1 MNPEKYSTQTKSKMD
16 LGSSVSTPVVNFVC
30 QLIKSLAMCAV
41 AMQTMLSESYSVRLL
56 QEASEA
62 RRQNMVSEAC
72 KRYKQMFY
80 SDVYRLFSS

>member
-1 MNPEKYSTQTKSKMD
+1 
-16 LGSSVSTPVVNFVC
+16 
-30 QLIKSLAMCAV
+30 MCTV

-72 KRYKQMFY
+72 KRYKQMLY
-80 SDVYRLFSS
+80 SNFYRLQTVFCFDIQVFVCFSAVWKPWTGSLSRF